1 MKKMK
6 KMMCLL
12 LAAVMVF
19 SVGFAVNGKEA
30 KAAEAENKMPV
41 PKAVRCGVGA
51 YNDNY
56 VSIPLAKNTSTV
68 KNIKVYKGKKKTK
81 NLVVKKVYTSRS
93 EVEPYAEYRL
103 YAKKS
108 GKYTIKYN
116 VYTDGKKGKTQQIK
130 VRAQG
135 YGNSIE
141 SVTINKKN
149 IRKYIADYSPNYTY
163 YTTKDKVK
171 VKFKAAKGCKIKK
184 IEMTY
189 YDKNGK
195 EVTKKIKNGKKV
207 TLGKYAYSRSSSYSS
222 AKDMWAYTTFKVT
235 YKDSYDKNNEDP
247 TYEVKIAKKAKAWY
261 KEANTDE

>member
-6 KMMCLL
+6 KLMCLL

-19 SVGFAVNGKEA
+19 SVGFAVNGTEA
-30 KAAEAENKMPV
+30 KAAETKPV

-51 YNDNY
+51 SNGSYI
-56 VSIPLAKNTSTV
+56 SIPLAKNTSTI
-68 KNIKVYKGKKKTK
+68 KNIKVLKGKTKTK
-81 NLVVKKVYTSRS
+81 NLVVKRVYTYRG
-93 EVEPYAEYRL
+93 EDTPYAEYRI

-135 YGNSIE
+135 YGAAID
-141 SVTINKKN
+141 SVTVNKKN
-149 IRKYIADYSPNYTY
+149 IRKYVANYSPNYTY
-163 YTTKDKVK
+163 YTSKDKVR
-171 VKFKAAKGCKIKK
+171 VKFKASKGCKIKK

-207 TLGKYAYSRSSSYSS
+207 TLGKYASSSSSSYSS
-222 AKDMWAYTTFKVT
+222 SKNMWAYTTFKVT

-247 TYEVKIAKKAKAWY
+247 TYEVRIAKKATKWY
-261 KEANTDE
+261 KSAE